1 MFRACKFI
9 FDDYL
14 DVFQVEVSKQAYHEE
29 SSEAGDDDDGTINP
43 RDVGHNIYILAHQL
57 ARHNRELA
65 EMLKPEV
72 EDEKGSRALEYYAKH
87 TAQIEVRELE
97 KYSLIIGW
105 LFFTVI
111 VCFVTDRASGSLHGA
126 DRVSDSRDLR
136 VPDCRDEARRA
147 RDDGARRA
155 GQQGERFLRARRRH
169 VLGDEVAEEAALD
182 AAHVLAE

>member
-1 MFRACKFI
+1 M
-9 FDDYL
+9 
-14 DVFQVEVSKQAYHEE
+14 SKQAYHEE

-105 LFFTVI
+105 LFFYCDCVFCDRSCVRI
-111 VCFVTDRASGSLHGA
+111 APWSRSCFRFRRSAST
-126 DRVSDSRDLR
+126 
-136 VPDCRDEARRA
+136 
-147 RDDGARRA
+147 
-155 GQQGERFLRARRRH
+155 
-169 VLGDEVAEEAALD
+169 
-182 AAHVLAE
+182 